1 MRALEFDSAHRL
13 PNHKGKCAS
22 LHGHRYKAEIV
33 CSAAVLDHVGVVIDF
48 HEIKHRIGTWID
60 KHWDHGVILQQTDVE
75 LIAHLRKDQHQKLYV
90 LPCAPSVENL
100 AWYLLRKSRELLT
113 DIEHVDVVK
122 VRVWETPNC
131 WAEAT

>member
-1 MRALEFDSAHRL
+1 
-13 PNHKGKCAS
+13 
-22 LHGHRYKAEIV
+22 
-33 CSAAVLDHVGVVIDF
+33 
-48 HEIKHRIGTWID
+48 
-60 KHWDHGVILQQTDVE
+60 
-75 LIAHLRKDQHQKLYV
+75 
-90 LPCAPSVENL
+90 VENL